1 MKVLISKTGQITLRL
16 VEQYKAVYH
25 GLSAAQEFA
34 DDLLMRAATAI
45 GERPGIHHKNIEAL
59 EKGVELCE
67 WLDLDNQYRVLYTI
81 ESDIAHV
88 HIFCSTR
95 EDFNRLLYLV
105 MMS

>member
-1 MKVLISKTGQITLRL
+1 MKVLISKTGKITLSL
-16 VEQYKAVYH
+16 VEQYKAIHH
-25 GLSAAQEFA
+25 GLTSAQQFT

-45 GERPGIHHKNIEAL
+45 GENAGIHHKNIQAL
-59 EKGVELCE
+59 EKGVELYE

-81 ESDIAHV
+81 ESDTAHV